1 MGASACYPD
10 WLAFAQI
17 KSATSRI
24 RPFGQTKLAF
34 LILKPN
40 HILKPNLILKSASIL
55 KPTQGH
61 VSPAPTSIQ

>member
-24 RPFGQTKLAF
+24 RPFGQTKLPF
-34 LILKPN
+34 L
-40 HILKPNLILKSASIL
+40 ILKPNLILKPASIL